1 MLFAQ
6 GGCEVGA
13 EEDIMRLMIQA
24 EGVEG
29 IEEDGSMFVE
39 FSEKQLMRFAALV
52 AAHEREACAKLCDHE
67 MAEQGYG
74 SEGWYIAKALAETI
88 RARGKENK

>member
-1 MLFAQ
+1 MTR
-6 GGCEVGA
+6 
-13 EEDIMRLMIQA
+13 EDIILMVQEAVIGSPINENPFDFRLVKM
-24 EGVEG
+24 ETVE
-29 IEEDGSMFVE
+29 
-39 FSEKQLMRFAALV
+39 RFAALV

-74 SEGWYIAKALAETI
+74 SDGWYIAKALAETI

>member
-1 MLFAQ
+1 MLFVQ

-13 EEDIMRLMIQA
+13 EDIMRLMIQA

-39 FSEKQLMRFAALV
+39 FSERQLMRFAALV
-52 AAHEREACAKLCDHE
+52 AEAEREEWAKYAAHTTDWEHTYYLPF
-67 MAEQGYG
+67 
-74 SEGWYIAKALAETI
+74 L
-88 RARGKENK
+88 

>member
-6 GGCEVGA
+6 GGCEVGT

-29 IEEDGSMFVE
+29 TEEDGSMFVE

-52 AAHEREACAKLCDHE
+52 AANEREECAKLCDKE
-67 MAEQGYG
+67 VGELAYG
-74 SEGWYIAKALAETI
+74 NDDWYIAKTLAAII
-88 RARGKENK
+88 RARGEA

>member
-1 MLFAQ
+1 
-6 GGCEVGA
+6 VGT

-39 FSEKQLMRFAALV
+39 FSERQLMRFAALV
-52 AAHEREACAKLCDHE
+52 AEAEREECAKLCDIE
-67 MAEQGYG
+67 VGELAYG
-74 SEGWYIAKALAETI
+74 SDDWYIAKSLALII
-88 RARGKENK
+88 RARGEVLR

>member
-1 MLFAQ
+1 MNR
-6 GGCEVGA
+6 
-13 EEDIMRLMIQA
+13 EDIILMAQEAVIGSPNENPFDFRLLQ
-24 EGVEG
+24 
-29 IEEDGSMFVE
+29 IETIE
-39 FSEKQLMRFAALV
+39 RFAALV

-88 RARGKENK
+88 CARGKENK